1 MSILVCRPEN
11 DATKLSEM
19 LNLGG
24 YSSSVLSTLEIKY
37 EKISIDL
44 NAFTDVVF
52 TSKYAVL
59 SFMSQ
64 YPASALNNK
73 YIYSIGATTAQH
85 LLQYNIQSEY
95 PDRFNSI
102 ELYKIIANNN
112 LVDRN
117 FAIMSGVSG
126 NNFLVDEVSKQNQ
139 CSKFECYQRVFVN
152 EETLVNNYMDLYD
165 DVDPDIIVVTSLD
178 VFKSLNRVFAHI
190 SPPINAFI
198 TITSAKMLKFAND
211 NGFSRTISLDSISNE
226 NINLTILEHIEAR
239 KNVIK

>member
-11 DATKLSEM
+11 DAAKLSDM
-19 LNLGG
+19 LNLSG

-37 EKISIDL
+37 KEISIDL
-44 NAFTDVVF
+44 NAFTDIVF

-73 YIYSIGATTAQH
+73 HIYSIGVTTAQH
-85 LLQYNIQSEY
+85 LLQYKVQSEC
-95 PDRFNSI
+95 PDKFNSI
-102 ELYKIIANNN
+102 ELYKIIARNNMIGKK
-112 LVDRN
+112 
-117 FAIMSGVSG
+117 FAVMSGVSG
-126 NNFLVDEVSKQNQ
+126 NNFLVDEISKQNQ

-152 EETLVNNYMDLYD
+152 EEILVNNYIDLFN

-178 VFKSLNRVFAHI
+178 VFKSLNRIFAHI

-198 TITSAKMLKFAND
+198 TITSTKMLKFAND

-226 NINLTILEHIEAR
+226 NIKLTILEHIEAR
-239 KNVIK
+239 QNVIK